1 MSNVLRTESIA
12 RGDDTPTQAGSLVRL
27 LSRRYL
33 LVLAAVAGL
42 VIVDQAIIQ
51 PLLVRLNGFAPA
63 INVAGRQ
70 RMLSQKVAKE
80 ALALSLQPA
89 SAEWRRQA
97 LLATL
102 DQWMAGHRALCEG
115 DSARRLKPVTA
126 PDAVTALHELEPTL
140 LAIHEA
146 AERIARD
153 QSPAANPRHSSPL
166 ETILA
171 AEPIYLRGMER
182 TVGLLELAADRQ
194 VRVLRG
200 CGLAAMTLVL
210 VLLVAVHYHVLRPA
224 VRMIRDQLD
233 QLAAAR
239 DELEWRVA
247 RRTRA
252 LHAAND
258 DLHREIAERQATEVR
273 MRELSTQ
280 LAHAS
285 RVTALGQLATGLA
298 HEINQPLGAISNYAE
313 TAELLLERSD
323 PPLESTRN
331 AIIEIKRAAL
341 RAGSIVR
348 RMRTFVR
355 PSAATQTRL
364 ELGELVREVGDLC
377 RHQLEQAGVRLQ
389 LDLASEPTMIEAD
402 ALEIQQ
408 VLVNLVQ
415 NSIQSLSKRPN
426 GSRHVAIRTYMADG
440 DVRVEVIDSGPG
452 FSNVADHDPFVPFYT
467 TKSDGLGM
475 GLAISRSIIERHA
488 GRMWARNHQ
497 GGGALVGF
505 CLPHRPIH
513 DESTELHADSLCC

>member
-1 MSNVLRTESIA
+1 MSEVLRTESIA
-12 RGDDTPTQAGSLVRL
+12 HRDDSPTHAGSLARL
-27 LSRRYL
+27 FSRRYL

-42 VIVDQAIIQ
+42 VVVDQAIIQ

-80 ALALSLQPA
+80 ALALCVQPS
-89 SAEWRRQA
+89 SAESRRQA

-102 DQWMAGHRALCEG
+102 DQWTASHRALCHG
-115 DSARRLKPVTA
+115 DSARRLKPVTT
-126 PDAVTALHELEPTL
+126 PDAVAALHELEPTL
-140 LAIHEA
+140 LAIREA
-146 AERIARD
+146 AEQIA
-153 QSPAANPRHSSPL
+153 QAQLPETNSSQL
-166 ETILA
+166 QTILA
-171 AEPIYLRGMER
+171 SEPIYLRGMER
-182 TVGLLELAADRQ
+182 TVGLLEAAAGRQ

-200 CGLAAMTLVL
+200 CGLAAMSLVL
-210 VLLVAVHYHVLRPA
+210 ALLVVVHFHVLQPA
-224 VRMIRDQLD
+224 VRMIRDQID

-258 DLHREIAERQATEVR
+258 DLHREIAERQATEIR
-273 MRELSTQ
+273 MRELSAQ

-298 HEINQPLGAISNYAE
+298 HEINQPLGAIANYAE
-313 TAELLLERSD
+313 TVELLLERPD
-323 PPLESTRN
+323 PPLDSSRR
-331 AIIEIKRAAL
+331 AIVEIKRAAL

-355 PSAATQTRL
+355 PSAPTPTRL
-364 ELGELVREVGDLC
+364 DLSELVREVGDLC

-389 LDLASEPTMIEAD
+389 LDLASERALIEAD
-402 ALEIQQ
+402 SLEMQQ

-415 NSIQSLSKRPN
+415 NSVQSLSKSTSD
-426 GSRHVAIRTYMADG
+426 SRHVTIRTCVADG
-440 DVRVEVIDSGPG
+440 ETQVEVIDSGSG
-452 FSNVADHDPFVPFYT
+452 FSGAGNVDPFVPFYT
-467 TKSDGLGM
+467 TKPDGLGM
-475 GLAISRSIIERHA
+475 GLAISRSIVERHA

-513 DESTELHADSLCC
+513 DESSVLHADSLCC